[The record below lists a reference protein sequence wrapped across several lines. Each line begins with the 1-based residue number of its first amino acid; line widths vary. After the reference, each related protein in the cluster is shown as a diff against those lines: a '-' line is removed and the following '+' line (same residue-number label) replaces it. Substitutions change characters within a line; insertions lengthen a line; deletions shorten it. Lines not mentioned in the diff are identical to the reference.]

1 MGDIIQDEFSY
12 FAKMLEETDGNPVE
26 TQDIFNVPILNG
38 LWRILT
44 GQRLDSNDPNLAEI
58 MRIMD
63 ELFAQLGSTLGMLA
77 FINKQAFFLLER
89 LGLLNM
95 LNGFKKIF
103 QIIDEEIAEHESTFQ
118 DDSMRDFTDCYI
130 DQKIL
135 NEDDVI
141 DQKFSKENLR
151 SIYFDMFLAG
161 SETTS
166 STLKWALLF
175 MVLYP
180 EVQQNVLVIIIVLR
194 KKNIFILVQKYFL
207 QTAILNFLS
216 LS

>member
-1 MGDIIQDEFSY
+1 MGEIIKDEFSY
-12 FAKMLEETDGNPVE
+12 FAKTLEQTNGNPIQ
-26 TQDIFNVPILNG
+26 TQDLFNVPILNG
-38 LWRILT
+38 LWRVLS
-44 GQRLDSNDPNLAEI
+44 GERLDSNDPNLVEI

-77 FINKQAFFLLER
+77 FINSRAFLMLER
-89 LGLLNM
+89 LGLLDI
-95 LNGFKKIF
+95 LNRVKKIF

-118 DDSMRDFTDCYI
+118 DDYMRDFTDCYI

-135 NEDDVI
+135 NESDVI
-141 DQKFSKENLR
+141 DQKFAKQNLR
-151 SIYFDMFLAG
+151 NIYFDMFLAG

-180 EVQQNVLVIIIVLR
+180 EIQQNVWVINTI
-194 KKNIFILVQKYFL
+194 
-207 QTAILNFLS
+207 S
-216 LS
+216 